1 MYLWER
7 NVELCNIYYKYAVMC
22 LLSVVRVTVTYD
34 YTLNTCYAHCIYFVH
49 IPWVFIKYWN
59 NRCEWK
65 MRFPTPSFRVIW
77 EGSPRRQGEG
87 CEQLSPAS
95 EKTCFSGRRKHVAK
109 PSPRVSPSLQDFMC
123 LQRSRRQILVGAG
136 LGFLSLGFRAS
147 SGALSSPL
155 LLLHFR
161 VSKKKKKEV
170 IRFVLSRCICSSS
183 DLPKLV

>member
-22 LLSVVRVTVTYD
+22 LLSVMRVTVTYD

-65 MRFPTPSFRVIW
+65 MRFPTPSFRVIR

-87 CEQLSPAS
+87 CEQPSPAS

-109 PSPRVSPSLQDFMC
+109 PSPRVSPSLQGFFVPAMQQKADPRWSRAWLFVSWISC
-123 LQRSRRQILVGAG
+123 LLRSP
-136 LGFLSLGFRAS
+136 FLTSPAAAFQSL
-147 SGALSSPL
+147 
-155 LLLHFR
+155 
-161 VSKKKKKEV
+161 KKKKKEV